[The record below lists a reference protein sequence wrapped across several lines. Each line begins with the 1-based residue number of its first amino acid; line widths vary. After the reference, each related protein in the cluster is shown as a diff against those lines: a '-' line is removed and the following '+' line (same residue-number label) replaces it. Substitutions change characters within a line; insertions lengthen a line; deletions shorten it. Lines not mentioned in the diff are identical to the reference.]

1 MSFFNAY
8 FDTSCQFLLFSGLH
22 LFYWKYIGTLKAR
35 NIQNPKLGR
44 KYTPSFIVF
53 LSCSREINSWATGE
67 FNANF
72 QEKRKKETMFPWI
85 SSPRKVFDEWWAASM
100 EFSNKANYYLSSLT
114 DPIWWIICSMK
125 IETASNTKQTTATA
139 QVGVSV
145 KLRSLSSS
153 AMDQSPFSA
162 GAQLSKYLQKN
173 SELQH

>member
-1 MSFFNAY
+1 
-8 FDTSCQFLLFSGLH
+8 
-22 LFYWKYIGTLKAR
+22 
-35 NIQNPKLGR
+35 
-44 KYTPSFIVF
+44 
-53 LSCSREINSWATGE
+53 
-67 FNANF
+67 
-72 QEKRKKETMFPWI
+72 
-85 SSPRKVFDEWWAASM
+85 
-100 EFSNKANYYLSSLT
+100 
-114 DPIWWIICSMK
+114 MK